1 MAAIGATPPAVRS
14 PGVHLRSIRSPD
26 RLQHNAIM
34 FRKRLTIALAV
45 LAAAAVLECVVALW
59 AVGVA
64 DQQVKR
70 GRVASDIHVGF
81 IQLYASK
88 QRLRT
93 WVSQAQLNAGADPA
107 VRDQLLA
114 EMRSTLDRLRLLSE
128 EGRALGV
135 GSAAPQEF
143 LERQDA
149 LGVLAQNLDTLQRAI
164 STVRPLPPGTDA
176 QSAWDALSGVF
187 DESQGRDLRS
197 LIAGNIER
205 EANAVVR
212 ERKAADRTLLLTRLI
227 WMAAAATLALA
238 ALLFAAYFTRA
249 LRRPLDRLTEGAHA
263 LQRGELGHRIPDAG
277 SDEFAVVARSVNA
290 MAAELAVHRE
300 TEAQARHRLE
310 ELVHARTAELQS
322 ALEVLQQVDSRR
334 RQLFA
339 DISHELRTPTTAIR
353 GEAEITLRGRDK
365 PTEDYKAALQRI
377 VDISRQLTLVI
388 DDLLTMARSDIDA
401 LSLNRRAIDLSGPLA
416 EALAQ
421 AQAVAHERHVVVAA
435 DPVTVELPV
444 MGDAT
449 RLRQLLMLLL
459 DNAVRYSRAGGTV
472 HVHVRRIQDDGD
484 VAYTE
489 VVVVDQGIG
498 IADDDLPRVFD
509 RNFRGEGARRHR
521 ADGTGLGLSIGRA
534 LARAHGGEIA
544 IESELG
550 RGTTV
555 TLRLPLLQPIVTHET
570 PA

>member
-1 MAAIGATPPAVRS
+1 
-14 PGVHLRSIRSPD
+14 
-26 RLQHNAIM
+26 M
-34 FRKRLTIALAV
+34 FRNRLTIALAV

-64 DQQVKR
+64 DRQVKR

-107 VRDQLLA
+107 VRDQLLTQ
-114 EMRSTLDRLRLLSE
+114 MRRTLAQLHALSD

-135 GSAAPQEF
+135 GSTAPQEF
-143 LERQDA
+143 LHRRDA
-149 LGVLAQNLDTLQRAI
+149 LSVLAQNLDTLQRTIA
-164 STVRPLPPGTDA
+164 TVRPLPPGTDA
-176 QSAWDALSGVF
+176 QSAWNALTSVF
-187 DESQGRDLRS
+187 EESQGRNLRS
-197 LIAGNIER
+197 LIAESIER
-205 EANAVVR
+205 EASAVMR
-212 ERKAADRTLLLTRLI
+212 ERNAADRTLLLTRMI
-227 WMAAAATLALA
+227 WITAAATLALA
-238 ALLFAAYFTRA
+238 ALLLAAYFTRA
-249 LRRPLDRLTEGAHA
+249 LRRPLDWLTEGAHA
-263 LQRGELGHRIPDAG
+263 LQRGALGHRIPESGA
-277 SDEFAVVARSVNA
+277 DEFAVVARSVNA

-300 TEAQARHRLE
+300 HETQARHRLE

-322 ALEVLQQVDSRR
+322 ALEVLQQVDARR

-353 GEAEITLRGRDK
+353 GEAEIALRGRDK
-365 PTEDYKAALQRI
+365 PTDDYKAALQRI

-401 LSLNRRAIDLSGPLA
+401 LALNRTPIDLSGPLE

-421 AQAVAHERHVVVAA
+421 AQALAHERRVLVEA
-435 DPVTVELPV
+435 DAVPRELP
-444 MGDAT
+444 MLGDAT

-472 HVHVRRIQDDGD
+472 RVHVRRIQNDGD
-484 VAYTE
+484 AAHAE

-498 IADDDLPRVFD
+498 IAAQDLPRVFD

-534 LARAHGGEIA
+534 LARAHGGEIV

-550 RGTTV
+550 RGTEV
-555 TLRLPLLQPIVTHET
+555 ILRLPLLQPVAAQESM
-570 PA
+570 A